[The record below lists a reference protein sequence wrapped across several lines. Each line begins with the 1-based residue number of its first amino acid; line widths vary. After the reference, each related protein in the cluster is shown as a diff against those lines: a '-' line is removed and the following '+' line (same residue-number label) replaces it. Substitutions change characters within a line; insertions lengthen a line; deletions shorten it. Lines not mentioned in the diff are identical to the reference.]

1 VSIVVD
7 VQTVSIAIASTGVL
21 IAAIY
26 YIFQIRHQTK
36 IRKTELVIRLYNTY
50 SSKEFNDAWCDFMGL
65 QFEDY
70 NEFREKYG
78 SRFSKDMRE
87 IGKSVSIVI
96 GFFELV
102 GVLLYRKHIDLV
114 MVNDIFSPLEV
125 KELYERMKP
134 VILGGRKTHNQPI
147 EFGGL
152 EYLYN
157 ELLSKQSQL
166 NKTWAKAHLQTVSDS
181 TCLTSPLGDQNG

>member
-1 VSIVVD
+1 VVD
-7 VQTVSIAIASTGVL
+7 IQTISIAIASTGVL

-26 YIFQIRHQTK
+26 YIFQIRYQTK
-36 IRKTELVIRLYNTY
+36 IRKTDLVIRLYNTY

-65 QFEDY
+65 QFKNYSEY
-70 NEFREKYG
+70 REKYG

-125 KELYERMKP
+125 KELYEKWKP
-134 VILGGRKTHNQPI
+134 VILEGRKTHNLPI

-152 EYLYN
+152 EHLYN

-181 TCLTSPLGDQNG
+181 NLPNESSR

>member
-7 VQTVSIAIASTGVL
+7 IQTVSIAIASTGVFV
-21 IAAIY
+21 AAVY

-36 IRKTELVIRLYNTY
+36 IRKTDLVIRLYNTAT
-50 SSKEFNDAWCDFMGL
+50 SKEFNDAEYDVMGL
-65 QFEDY
+65 QFKDY
-70 NEFREKYG
+70 NEYREKYS

-87 IGKSVSIVI
+87 IGKSISLVI
-96 GFFELV
+96 GFYELI
-102 GVLLYRKHIDLV
+102 GTLLYRKYIDLV
-114 MVNDIFSPLEV
+114 MVNDIFPPSEI
-125 KELYERMKP
+125 KELYEKMKP
-134 VILGGRKTHNQPI
+134 VILGRRKTHNQPI

-181 TCLTSPLGDQNG
+181 NLPDGSSR